1 MKNIKV
7 GGNVAKYL
15 AEQEK
20 LMATK
25 KFKKL
30 PVHKQLMAM
39 LEVARKYK

>member
-1 MKNIKV
+1 MKKTKV
-7 GGNVAKYL
+7 GGNVAEYL

-30 PVHKQLMAM
+30 QVHEQLMAM

>member
-1 MKNIKV
+1 MTQSNLK
-7 GGNVAKYL
+7 KYL

-30 PVHKQLMAM
+30 PVNEQLIAM
-39 LEVARKYK
+39 LEVARKYD

>member
-1 MKNIKV
+1 MTPTNLQ
-7 GGNVAKYL
+7 KYL

-30 PVHKQLMAM
+30 QVHEQLMAM
-39 LEVARKYK
+39 LEVVNKYK